1 MAGGKIWAANDIKIF
16 IRMMTQ
22 RNVELQLQAID
33 MIERK
38 HRLVRKHSE
47 ETAATTS
54 DVQNATNSEKA
65 EKQGATA
72 VEEDITKE
80 ELE

>member
-1 MAGGKIWAANDIKIF
+1 
-16 IRMMTQ
+16 MMTQ

-38 HRLVRKHSE
+38 HRLVKKHSE
-47 ETAATTS
+47 ENAATAS
-54 DVQNATNSEKA
+54 GLNEMG
-65 EKQGATA
+65 KQKIENEGATSVSA
-72 VEEDITKE
+72 DVTKE